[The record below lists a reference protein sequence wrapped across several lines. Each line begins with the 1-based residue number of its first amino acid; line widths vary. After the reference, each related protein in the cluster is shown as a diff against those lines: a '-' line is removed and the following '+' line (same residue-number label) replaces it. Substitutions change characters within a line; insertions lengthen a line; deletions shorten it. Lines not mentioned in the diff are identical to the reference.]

1 MILKELDKIYNLD
14 VITSFKNVSIK
25 SNYHSK
31 LKIFLY
37 FEAFKKYQGGIRF
50 QFQNIILK
58 ELDKIYH
65 LDVTASFFDL
75 SIKSN
80 SHSKLNI
87 FLYFEAFK
95 KYQGGI
101 RFQIKKYDS
110 ERARQDRQFGH
121 NRIFFGSFNQEQL
134 PFKVEYFFILRSI
147 KKVPRRNQ
155 ISNSKYDSERARLD
169 LQFRRYRIFF

>member
-1 MILKELDKIYNLD
+1 M
-14 VITSFKNVSIK
+14 
-25 SNYHSK
+25 
-31 LKIFLY
+31 
-37 FEAFKKYQGGIRF
+37 
-50 QFQNIILK
+50 ILK

-65 LDVTASFFDL
+65 LDVTASFFNL

-80 SHSKLNI
+80 SHSKLKI

-110 ERARQDRQFGH
+110 ERARQDRQCGH
-121 NRIFFGSFNQEQL
+121 NRIFFGSFNQELL

-147 KKVPRRNQ
+147 
-155 ISNSKYDSERARLD
+155 
-169 LQFRRYRIFF
+169 

>member
-1 MILKELDKIYNLD
+1 MILKEFGKIGNLD
-14 VITSFKNVSIK
+14 ITASFLDHSIQ

-31 LKIFLY
+31 LNIFLY
-37 FEAFKKYQGGIRF
+37 LEALKKYQDGIRF
-50 QFQNIILK
+50 QIQNMILK

-65 LDVTASFFDL
+65 LDVTASFFNL

-80 SHSKLNI
+80 SHSKLKI

-155 ISNSKYDSERARLD
+155 ISNSKYDYERARLD
-169 LQFRRYRIFF
+169 LQFRCYRIF